1 MTVESGGAAA
11 GERRAQLLRGSLDLC
26 VLAALDQRPSH
37 AYELAARLAEA
48 GLGEVSYGTVYP
60 LITRLR
66 RSGLLH
72 ELSEPS
78 PVGPAR
84 KVFFLTQAGRT
95 ALADWLAQW
104 RRSTGD
110 VEAVLRATGAWAGDQ
125 R

>member
-1 MTVESGGAAA
+1 M
-11 GERRAQLLRGSLDLC
+11 
-26 VLAALDQRPSH
+26 LAALDQQSSH
-37 AYELAARLAEA
+37 AYELTSRLAEA

-72 ELSEPS
+72 EQSQPS

-84 KVFFLTQAGRT
+84 KVFSLTDAGRA
-95 ALADWLAQW
+95 ALTDWLGQW
-104 RRSTGD
+104 KRSTSD
-110 VEAVLRATGAWAGDQ
+110 VEAVLRSTGAWAGNP

>member
-1 MTVESGGAAA
+1 
-11 GERRAQLLRGSLDLC
+11 LLRGSLDLC

-37 AYELAARLAEA
+37 AYELATRLAEA

-66 RSGLLH
+66 RSALLH
-72 ELSEPS
+72 EQQQSS

-84 KVFFLTQAGRT
+84 KIFSLTDTGRA

-104 RRSTGD
+104 QRSTRD
-110 VEAVLRATGAWAGDQ
+110 VEAVLHATGAWVGE